1 MNNSKQGS
9 LSIRIKTVPGCN
21 FIPKT
26 NLWREVTF
34 LAWSDSVG
42 NAIRVSFQLPSGS
55 FNFGMSNIERHM
67 DTCEANS
74 IPILQKVRDKMV
86 DRTMWQQGTCLHGN
100 LKVFRL
106 NCGFFNRADSFEKTL
121 VLGKIEGR
129 RWSRQQRM
137 RWLDSIIDKMDMIV
151 SHLREMVKDRGAWHA
166 AVHSI
171 AKSQTWLSGWT
182 I

>member
-1 MNNSKQGS
+1 MQFYTKNKS
-9 LSIRIKTVPGCN
+9 LERSN
-21 FIPKT
+21 FSGMK
-26 NLWREVTF
+26 WQC
-34 LAWSDSVG
+34 G
-42 NAIRVSFQLPSGS
+42 KCYKRVSFQLPSGS

-74 IPILQKVRDKMV
+74 IPILQKMRDKMV

-137 RWLDSIIDKMDMIV
+137 RWLDSIIDSVRMNLSKLWEIV
-151 SHLREMVKDRGAWHA
+151 EDREAWCA
-166 AVHSI
+166 AVHGVT
-171 AKSQTWLSGWT
+171 KSLAQLSHWT
-182 I
+182 TATTQK